1 MMRKL
6 TLVVQTRSTLL
17 FLAREHLSTHHV
29 PQKMEQIYILGSEQ
43 HFFYAQEY
51 GCHSST

>member
-17 FLAREHLSTHHV
+17 FLAREHLSTHHM
-29 PQKMEQIYILGSEQ
+29 PQKMEQIYILGAEQ
-43 HFFYAQEY
+43 YVFF
-51 GCHSST
+51 